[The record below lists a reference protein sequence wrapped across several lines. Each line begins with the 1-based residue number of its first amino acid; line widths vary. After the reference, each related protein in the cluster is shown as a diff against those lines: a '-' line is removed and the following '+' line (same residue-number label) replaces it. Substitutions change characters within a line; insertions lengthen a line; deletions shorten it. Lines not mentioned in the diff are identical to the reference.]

1 MADTTRAAFPD
12 PDRPLYT
19 PDEDAQRLVAERIR
33 QGKGKR
39 GQRRRHP
46 MTYTDE
52 SGTVHVGTYAPK
64 GQHPYVSD
72 TDIGEA
78 WGLGQT
84 RANELV
90 KHPESLD
97 PFQVTTLCDLLG
109 VTLEWLRGWTDENAY
124 GRYEPTELVATMY
137 EHLGAEDKVHLCYLL
152 TKLLGDEQAQSVKME
167 WQRKQHAE
175 WWERHPD
182 EQRRLEEM
190 RSSFMAQ
197 LTASFEPLKLVGE
210 DMAAEFTAAVREP
223 LKRAAE
229 AAAASLAQLTDEERA
244 RLQQALEDSGEGAD
258 QMQANGSFVETDEH
272 HQ

>member
-1 MADTTRAAFPD
+1 MADTTRAAFPN

-33 QGKGKR
+33 QGKEGP
-39 GQRRRHP
+39 RRRHP

-52 SGTVHVGTYAPK
+52 RGTLRVGTYAPM

-72 TDIGEA
+72 EDIGEA

-90 KHPESLD
+90 KHPEKLD

-109 VTLEWLRGWTDENAY
+109 VTREWLRGWTDENAY
-124 GRYEPTELVATMY
+124 GRYEPTELVAAMY
-137 EHLGAEDKVHLCYLL
+137 ERLGAEDKAHLCYLL
-152 TKLLGDEQAQSVKME
+152 TKLLGDEQARSVKME
-167 WQRKQHAE
+167 WQREQDAE

-182 EQRRLEEM
+182 ERRMLEDTWG
-190 RSSFMAQ
+190 RLTAQ
-197 LTASFEPLKLVGE
+197 LTASFEPLKLIGE
-210 DMAAEFTAAVREP
+210 DMAARLTAAVLEP
-223 LKRAAE
+223 SERAAE
-229 AAAASLAQLTDEERA
+229 AVAAPLPQLTDEERA

-258 QMQANGSFVETDEH
+258 QMQASGSFVETGEH
-272 HQ
+272 HPQ